1 MESIVWVVT
10 YYDKGDPEATV
21 TVFNNIQAAD
31 TYRAYLI
38 NKHQH
43 VSMDK
48 CSIYSE
54 FNRKV

>member
-1 MESIVWVVT
+1 MEPIIWIVT

-21 TVFNNIQAAD
+21 AAFDNEQAAD
-31 TYRAYLI
+31 TYRAYLK

-48 CSIYSE
+48 CPVYSE
-54 FNRKV
+54 FTKRM